1 MAVKT
6 NDKEEKE
13 IRVNRRIVCK
23 FGGDLYFSFFFFLF
37 PRPSDYPFNS
47 LASKSGSRQ
56 TMSQIITCVYLVCI
70 HDACEFIFDMH
81 RKAYIKVDKILF
93 LIVASEED

>member
-23 FGGDLYFSFFFFLF
+23 FGGDLFFSFFFLF
-37 PRPSDYPFNS
+37 PSDYPFNF

-56 TMSQIITCVYLVCI
+56 TMSQIITYVYLVCI

>member
-1 MAVKT
+1 
-6 NDKEEKE
+6 
-13 IRVNRRIVCK
+13 
-23 FGGDLYFSFFFFLF
+23 
-37 PRPSDYPFNS
+37 
-47 LASKSGSRQ
+47 
-56 TMSQIITCVYLVCI
+56 MSQIITYVYLVCI

>member
-23 FGGDLYFSFFFFLF
+23 FGGDLFFLFFFFF
-37 PRPSDYPFNS
+37 HP
-47 LASKSGSRQ
+47 
-56 TMSQIITCVYLVCI
+56 IIHSISWRV
-70 HDACEFIFDMH
+70 
-81 RKAYIKVDKILF
+81 KVVRGKQCHK
-93 LIVASEED
+93 

>member
-23 FGGDLYFSFFFFLF
+23 FGGDLFFSFFFFF
-37 PRPSDYPFNS
+37 RVHP
-47 LASKSGSRQ
+47 
-56 TMSQIITCVYLVCI
+56 IIHSIPWRV
-70 HDACEFIFDMH
+70 
-81 RKAYIKVDKILF
+81 KVVRDKQCHK
-93 LIVASEED
+93 

>member
-23 FGGDLYFSFFFFLF
+23 FGGDLFFSFFFSFSASIRLSIQFL
-37 PRPSDYPFNS
+37 
-47 LASKSGSRQ
+47 G
-56 TMSQIITCVYLVCI
+56 
-70 HDACEFIFDMH
+70 E
-81 RKAYIKVDKILF
+81 
-93 LIVASEED
+93 

>member
-13 IRVNRRIVCK
+13 TRVNRRIVCK
-23 FGGDLYFSFFFFLF
+23 FGGDLFFSFFFLF
-37 PRPSDYPFNS
+37 PSDYPFNS

>member
-23 FGGDLYFSFFFFLF
+23 FGGDLYFSFFFFSF
-37 PRPSDYPFNS
+37 S
-47 LASKSGSRQ
+47 ASIRLSIQ
-56 TMSQIITCVYLVCI
+56 
-70 HDACEFIFDMH
+70 
-81 RKAYIKVDKILF
+81 F
-93 LIVASEED
+93 LGE